1 MHLQQISINCMYSR
15 LSSCI
20 YLQQWINQNFHFI
33 NILPVNSATISYNF
47 NFIDSHKQDLIY
59 VFATWNFSIRE
70 EEMKK
75 NKKSLNYILRI
86 NTPALEH
93 PKHMVLSLIEMS
105 QGCQT
110 VTSSDILLVLLAL
123 HQHDARIILFCQCL
137 TFGVGG
143 NKR

>member
-1 MHLQQISINCMYSR
+1 
-15 LSSCI
+15 
-20 YLQQWINQNFHFI
+20 
-33 NILPVNSATISYNF
+33 
-47 NFIDSHKQDLIY
+47 
-59 VFATWNFSIRE
+59 
-70 EEMKK
+70 MKK

-123 HQHDARIILFCQCL
+123 HQHDAHIILFCQCL

-143 NKR
+143 NKC

>member
-1 MHLQQISINCMYSR
+1 
-15 LSSCI
+15 
-20 YLQQWINQNFHFI
+20 
-33 NILPVNSATISYNF
+33 
-47 NFIDSHKQDLIY
+47 
-59 VFATWNFSIRE
+59 
-70 EEMKK
+70 MKK

-123 HQHDARIILFCQCL
+123 HQHDAHIIFILPVLDIWCGWEQVLAFL
-137 TFGVGG
+137 
-143 NKR
+143 

>member
-1 MHLQQISINCMYSR
+1 
-15 LSSCI
+15 
-20 YLQQWINQNFHFI
+20 
-33 NILPVNSATISYNF
+33 
-47 NFIDSHKQDLIY
+47 
-59 VFATWNFSIRE
+59 
-70 EEMKK
+70 MKK

-123 HQHDARIILFCQCL
+123 HQHDAHIILFCQCL

-143 NKR
+143 NKCYLFCDSEYFMRDQADKFSITASLYLPQFPWYCEFPPRQILTSLMRWCL